1 LQDGQHNS
9 STGVQINVQDV
20 QNSPPVFEGSLS
32 GIVKEDADIGTQVM
46 TVKAHDGDKEH
57 PRKIVYELVE
67 SELFVLTSKI
77 FRVLTTRIFCDMAS
91 LCTRWYSSHK

>member
-1 LQDGQHNS
+1 MQDGEHNS

-67 SELFVLTSKI
+67 SELCVIYFTFSQHYV
-77 FRVLTTRIFCDMAS
+77 
-91 LCTRWYSSHK
+91 

>member
-1 LQDGQHNS
+1 M
-9 STGVQINVQDV
+9 
-20 QNSPPVFEGSLS
+20 FEGSLS

-67 SELFVLTSKI
+67 SELFV
-77 FRVLTTRIFCDMAS
+77 
-91 LCTRWYSSHK
+91 SHLKFSRY

>member
-1 LQDGQHNS
+1 M
-9 STGVQINVQDV
+9 QDV

-32 GIVKEDADIGTQVM
+32 GIVKEDAAIDTQVM

-67 SELFVLTSKI
+67 SELLVLHLKFSQ
-77 FRVLTTRIFCDMAS
+77 
-91 LCTRWYSSHK
+91 H

>member
-1 LQDGQHNS
+1 LQDGERNS
-9 STGVQINVQDV
+9 SIGVQIKVQDV
-20 QNSPPVFEGSLS
+20 QNSPPVVEGSLS

-67 SELFVLTSKI
+67 SELFVFYLK
-77 FRVLTTRIFCDMAS
+77 FLQQFCDMLS
-91 LCTRWYSSHK
+91 FCTRW